1 MLALYVVFQ
10 LFSHT
15 YIQNKIRKQN
25 VQVLFSANT
34 YCDFSKAAHVK
45 LLVKILTIDLIQAS
59 IVRVWDMFAQN
70 RSLCIDVY
78 MSDVIL

>member
-15 YIQNKIRKQN
+15 KIQNKIRKQT
-25 VQVLFSANT
+25 VQALFSANT
-34 YCDFSKAAHVK
+34 YCKFSKAAHVK
-45 LLVKILTIDLIQAS
+45 RLVKILTIVLIQAF
-59 IVRVWDMFAQN
+59 IVHVWNKFARN

-78 MSDVIL
+78 MFDVIL